1 MVVPQDDHSSGSS
14 TCLPNNHDEQH
25 DYNEAEE
32 SQDYEVDYSTV
43 PPTPNVCSFLASP
56 VRMST
61 GRYNFRSIPER
72 LHHSGRLST
81 GSGSGSSSGDVGSG
95 GRGSGSCQG
104 SGVSHSVAGNAG
116 VTATSFAATSLVA
129 LSTTTT
135 ATTNSSAN
143 RPNPATAI
151 SSHGSSSASRHATGT
166 NSSNPN
172 PSTRPNATGTNSSN
186 ANPSTR
192 PNATGTTS
200 SNANQSATRPNG
212 NRGRAQPTSARGRTG
227 RNHPP
232 VATVAVT
239 CAGVRNYSSDELDR
253 MLQCICTVLP
263 TGNYMWEL
271 VAQLHAN
278 YFPDCNRNAVSI
290 KKILPTYASKQPTTG
305 NPTIP
310 PSVALAKEIRED
322 INAKAGVTDADV
334 SDLFDDGVA
343 VDEYDDDVLGE
354 VADDNQQGQ
363 MVLESLPS
371 AASSSLTGATSSI
384 VGSRAKTRQNQVAL
398 AIEATSSS
406 TNASFSAFLQQRQ
419 IEEFEWKQRRLEM
432 EEARARHEEELHEL
446 QRKESRQQ
454 EHMNNLFQLAM
465 TGIMA
470 YMGMKKSGSNDD
482 GK

>member
-1 MVVPQDDHSSGSS
+1 
-14 TCLPNNHDEQH
+14 
-25 DYNEAEE
+25 
-32 SQDYEVDYSTV
+32 
-43 PPTPNVCSFLASP
+43 
-56 VRMST
+56 
-61 GRYNFRSIPER
+61 
-72 LHHSGRLST
+72 
-81 GSGSGSSSGDVGSG
+81 
-95 GRGSGSCQG
+95 
-104 SGVSHSVAGNAG
+104 
-116 VTATSFAATSLVA
+116 
-129 LSTTTT
+129 
-135 ATTNSSAN
+135 
-143 RPNPATAI
+143 
-151 SSHGSSSASRHATGT
+151 
-166 NSSNPN
+166 
-172 PSTRPNATGTNSSN
+172 
-186 ANPSTR
+186 
-192 PNATGTTS
+192 
-200 SNANQSATRPNG
+200 
-212 NRGRAQPTSARGRTG
+212 
-227 RNHPP
+227 
-232 VATVAVT
+232 
-239 CAGVRNYSSDELDR
+239 
-253 MLQCICTVLP
+253 
-263 TGNYMWEL
+263 MWEL

-310 PSVALAKEIRED
+310 PSVALTKEIRED

-384 VGSRAKTRQNQVAL
+384 VLSRAKTRQNQVAL